1 MTDPTELATAAWPG
15 RRAGLWLTGTGA
27 ALMVIG
33 GLASTRASMLITQPN
48 PASTAPGVQ
57 QINAIALW
65 IANLTTGAS
74 LIGGVMMGL
83 GITLFIT
90 WESIL
95 GGLTTRLDR
104 LQAERLGQSDA
115 RPPVAPTHRADD
127 SAWADEV
134 AGPYEVE

>member
-1 MTDPTELATAAWPG
+1 MSDPTELATDAWPG

-33 GLASTRASMLITQPN
+33 ALASTRASMLITQPN
-48 PASTAPGVQ
+48 PASTGPAAQ

-65 IANLTTGAS
+65 VANLTTGAS

-90 WESIL
+90 WEAIL

-104 LQAERLGQSDA
+104 LQAERLGSSAA
-115 RPPVAPTHRADD
+115 RPAVHPTRRADD
-127 SAWADEV
+127 PAWTDEV
-134 AGPYEVE
+134 AGPYEFE